1 MERRWVNDP
10 DAVGAGGLFMT
21 AMVKAGEEAAT
32 NGAVAEG
39 ISLDSFEA
47 DRIVLRRRF
56 EDVFEACDTESQV

>member
-1 MERRWVNDP
+1 
-10 DAVGAGGLFMT
+10 MT